1 MKVSQL
7 PYERYTLEE
16 GKKCYEQVKDLIVH
30 AKSVDDLLAAR
41 KRCLQWS
48 RNMQPPPRFPIAV
61 SR

>member
-16 GKKCYEQVKDLIVH
+16 GKKCYQQVKDLIVH

-41 KRCLQWS
+41 KKMLAMVTEYATAAS
-48 RNMQPPPRFPIAV
+48 LSN
-61 SR
+61 